1 MFYQFTITIGA
12 SGDSPQEAWID
23 ATLELYEDSD
33 NNMPDDYKAEKDS
46 EL

>member
-12 SGDSPQEAWID
+12 SANTPEEAWEE
-23 ATLELYEDSD
+23 AVEQLW
-33 NNMPDDYKAEKDS
+33 NNTDTNIPDDYKAEKDN